1 MDSFLWQHF
10 DIGIETFIL
19 IEIFGNIG
27 RNNLGSYLPSVYFPM
42 TKSYMENR
50 SKVLFQRQKKKKGVV
65 K

>member
-10 DIGIETFIL
+10 DIGIEAFIL
-19 IEIFGNIG
+19 NEMFGNIG
-27 RNNLGSYLPSVYFPM
+27 FNNLGSYLSSVYFPI

-50 SKVLFQRQKKKKGVV
+50 SKVLFQRQKKKKDV